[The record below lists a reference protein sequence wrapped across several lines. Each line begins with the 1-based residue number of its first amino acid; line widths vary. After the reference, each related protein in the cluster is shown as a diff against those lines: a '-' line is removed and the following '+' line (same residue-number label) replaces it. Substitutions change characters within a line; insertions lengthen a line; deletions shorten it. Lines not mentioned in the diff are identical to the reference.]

1 MPFDFEGII
10 LFIFIVFK
18 CILSCLGSHDVIVY
32 LFCFF
37 FKCIKVQYNK
47 KTSFLSRL

>member
-32 LFCFF
+32 LFWVFLNAL
-37 FKCIKVQYNK
+37 KYSTIKKQA
-47 KTSFLSRL
+47 F